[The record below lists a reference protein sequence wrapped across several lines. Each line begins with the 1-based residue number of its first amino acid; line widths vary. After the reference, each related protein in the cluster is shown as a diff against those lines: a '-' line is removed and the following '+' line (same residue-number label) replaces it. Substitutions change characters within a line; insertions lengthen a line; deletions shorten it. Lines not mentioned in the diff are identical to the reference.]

1 MSTRTDRVQL
11 EVTANANPARKQLAL
26 LDAEAQK
33 LKKTMAENT
42 VGTKAFVKAN
52 ESLKTVK
59 AEMERLQNSMNI
71 NVMTLKELNLKLA
84 SLKAAHKNIDPL
96 TNAFKENA
104 KAIKEVTARKKELE
118 TGMGA
123 FGQSLAKVKDQLIG
137 LGVVGAITLAFT
149 TLTSYISKVIDGTA
163 KLSDELTEIA
173 RTTGLSAAGVANLNK
188 QLTELD
194 TRTSSSDLRKI
205 AAVGGQFGIASKD
218 LVGFTEAVDKVNI
231 VMGAEFGDVDNL
243 TSKIAGLR
251 NVLGGTNNISD
262 DVLSLAN
269 AEAVLAQNGIATA
282 DVITNIAS
290 RIGGYGRNAGL
301 SSGQVLGLAA
311 ATQELNMGAERGSTA
326 IIKTLQKMLVNYEE
340 FAVVAGEKT
349 EVFKELLNKD
359 LYGAFI
365 KVLEGSQKLGTSS
378 TAVAEMIK
386 DLELSGAGAAEMFS
400 KFGNNAA
407 LVNKK
412 VALATESL
420 KSHNTINEQFSLANN
435 NAAGSISKLEKAMNA
450 WLMNN
455 SFTRIIQDITL
466 AFAKLVIGTDEV
478 KEAID
483 AANVAT
489 EKFQKLETNVN
500 ELVTAYETLTNKTT
514 RSTTEQL
521 ELNKVIKEIASIM
534 PGAVTE
540 FDRYGN
546 AIDINTNRIK
556 GYVEAE
562 KARLA
567 IVNADAITKTL
578 AEMHRLRKELEAGG
592 SRLSTIAKTGT
603 YQIQM
608 KGDFGNGQKYK
619 NRDADEAEIAG
630 AISKYKK
637 LGQEYN
643 GYIMQYN
650 LLTGKKIALFQS
662 QEDKAKAVEAAKNFE
677 ASADEIA
684 QKELTEKEKKEIAKK
699 AAKEAAKEAKE
710 NAKRLAK
717 EVADAEKEAQQSL
730 RQWAEDYK
738 NEAFKDLQDGHAAQ
752 HDELTEFYENKLI
765 TQTEYQNGSLVLE
778 AYQLGETIKLHQQWG
793 DDTLAMERRL
803 ALLRLKIKRKGIQ
816 DGIDLERKN
825 KQDKIIGLEATML
838 NQEPDSQE
846 EYNAT
851 VNWLSEKHKLE
862 MDNKELTENE
872 KFLIAVKYQNQIKQL
887 DKEALDYKI
896 QQTRTYADAALG
908 VFGAIDNYK
917 RIAENE
923 ELSRLEEGSARRQ
936 EILLEQ
942 AKRAKKMALAMAT
955 IDMFSAI
962 AKANPVVPLMVMAG
976 IQGGIQIASI
986 AASPLPTAAKGIK
999 RIPGPSHSQG
1009 GLNVVDNQTG
1019 QPVLNVEG
1027 NESIIPKATTSAN
1040 SALIDNMLSNYGKP
1054 VAFDWLYK
1062 NNKGN
1067 ISNATSSKTLTK
1079 EITHSKNE
1087 NHEELIALNKQI
1099 LAALNKQSD
1108 KTIKLGLYDIKQK
1121 NKQIEI
1127 LERNAGL

>member
-42 VGTKAFVKAN
+42 IGTKAFVKAN

-218 LVGFTEAVDKVNI
+218 LVGFTAAVDKVNI

-251 NVLGGTNNISD
+251 NVLGGTDNISD

-290 RIGGYGRNAGL
+290 RIGGYGKNAGL

-326 IIKTLQKMLVNYEE
+326 IVKTLQKMLVNYEE

-378 TAVAEMIK
+378 TAVAKMITE
-386 DLELSGAGAAEMFS
+386 LELSGAGAAEMFS

-435 NAAGSISKLEKAMNA
+435 NAAGSIAKLEKAMNA

-455 SFTRIIQDITL
+455 AFTRIIQDITL
-466 AFAKLVIGTDEV
+466 AFAKLVIGTDEL
-478 KEAID
+478 KDSID

-489 EKFQKLETNVN
+489 EKFQKLETNVS
-500 ELVTAYETLTNKTT
+500 ELVTAYETLSNKTN

-578 AEMHRLRKELEAGG
+578 VEMARLRKELEAGG

-619 NRDADEAEIAG
+619 NRDADEAEVRG
-630 AISKYKK
+630 AVNKYKE
-637 LGQEYN
+637 LANVYN
-643 GYIMQYN
+643 GYIVQYN

-662 QEDKAKAVEAAKNFE
+662 QEDKAKVVEAAKNFE

-684 QKELTEKEKKEIAKK
+684 QKELTEKEKKAIAI
-699 AAKEAAKEAKE
+699 AAAKEAKE

-803 ALLRLKIKRKGIQ
+803 AALRLKIKRKGIQ

-825 KQDKIIGLEATML
+825 KEDKIIGLEATML

-851 VNWLSEKHKLE
+851 VNWLSEKYKLE

-942 AKRAKKMALAMAT
+942 AKRAKKIALAMAT

-962 AKANPVVPLMVMAG
+962 AKANPNVPLMVMAG

-986 AASPLPTAAKGIK
+986 AASPIPTAAKGIK

-1054 VAFDWLYK
+1054 VTFDWLYK

-1067 ISNATSSKTLTK
+1067 ISNPNSSKTLTK
-1079 EITHSKNE
+1079 EITHSGNE
-1087 NHEELIALNKQI
+1087 NNAELIALNKQI

-1108 KTIKLGLYDIKQK
+1108 KTIKLGLYDIKTK

>member
-42 VGTKAFVKAN
+42 IGSKKYVEASQGLNKVT
-52 ESLKTVK
+52 
-59 AEMERLQNSMNI
+59 AEMNRLRDSMNYNI
-71 NVMTLKELNLKLA
+71 MTLKELNTKL
-84 SLKAAHKNIDPL
+84 SQLRAAQKNIDPL
-96 TNAFKENA
+96 TDAFKRNREEID
-104 KAIKEVTARKKELE
+104 KVTAAKLKLT

-123 FGQSLAKVKDQLIG
+123 FGRSMSKIKEQVLAFGVIG
-137 LGVVGAITLAFT
+137 GITLALGAIYQYT
-149 TLTSYISKVIDGTA
+149 TMAIQGLT
-163 KLSDELTEIA
+163 KLSDELVEIQ
-173 RTTGLSAAGVANLNK
+173 RTTGLSAAGVAHLNK
-188 QLTELD
+188 ELSELD
-194 TRTSSSDLRKI
+194 TRTSNSDLRKI

-218 LVGFTEAVDKVNI
+218 LVAFTQAIDKVNI
-231 VMGAEFGDVDNL
+231 VMGEEFGDVDNL

-251 NVLGGTNNISD
+251 NVLGGTDNISD
-262 DVLSLAN
+262 DILALAN
-269 AEAVLAQNGIATA
+269 AETVLAQNGIATA
-282 DVITNIAS
+282 DVITNIAN

-301 SSGQVLGLAA
+301 SKGQVLGLAA

-326 IIKTLQKMLVNYEE
+326 IIKTLQKMLVNYKE
-340 FAVVAGEKT
+340 FATVAGMST
-349 EVFKELLNKD
+349 EDFKEMLNKD

-365 KVLEGSQKLGTSS
+365 KVLEGSKKLGTSS
-378 TAVAEMIK
+378 TAVAQIIA
-386 DLELSGAGAAEMFS
+386 DLSLSGAGAAEMFS
-400 KFGNNAA
+400 KFGNNAD

-420 KSHNTINEQFSLANN
+420 KSHNAINEQFSLANN
-435 NAAGSISKLEKAMNA
+435 NAAGAVAKLQKAMYA
-450 WLMNN
+450 WLMGNAI
-455 SFTRIIQDITL
+455 TKALGDITL
-466 AFAKLVIGTDEV
+466 AIANLVLGV
-478 KEAID
+478 KEVDKSIAV
-483 AANVAT
+483 AKSAT
-489 EKFQKLETNVN
+489 ENFDKLDTKVNQLVNTYDSLVNNTNRS
-500 ELVTAYETLTNKTT
+500 EYEQSIFNDT
-514 RSTTEQL
+514 
-521 ELNKVIKEIASIM
+521 IKEIARIM
-534 PGAVTE
+534 PGAISQ
-540 FDRYGN
+540 FDKYGN

-567 IVNADAITKTL
+567 ITNADAITKTL
-578 AEMHRLRKELEAGG
+578 VELARLRKELEAGG

-619 NRDADEAEIAG
+619 NRDADQAEIAA
-630 AISKYKK
+630 AINKYHE
-637 LGQEYN
+637 LNNVYN
-643 GYIMQYN
+643 GYIAEYN
-650 LLTGKKIALFQS
+650 LLTGKNIALHIDATVK
-662 QEDKAKAVEAAKNFE
+662 EKEVKAEINWEAHE
-677 ASADEIA
+677 EEITAAA
-684 QKELTEKEKKEIAKK
+684 QTAKEKKEIAKK
-699 AAKEAAKEAKE
+699 AAQEAKAE
-710 NAKRLAK
+710 AKRLAH
-717 EVADAEKEAQQSL
+717 ELAEAEKSAQASL
-730 RQWAEDYK
+730 KIWAEDYK
-738 NEAFKDLQDGHAAQ
+738 AQQFKSLQDGHSIQ
-752 HDELTEFYENKLI
+752 QEELAEFYESKTI

-778 AYQLGETIKLHQQWG
+778 AYQLGETIKLHQQFG

-803 ALLRLKIKRKGIQ
+803 AALRLKIKRKGIQ

-825 KQDKIIGLEATML
+825 KEDKIIGLEATML

-851 VNWLSEKHKLE
+851 VNWLSEKYKLE

-942 AKRAKKMALAMAT
+942 AKRAKKIALAMAT

-962 AKANPVVPLMVMAG
+962 AKANPNVPLMVMAG

-986 AASPLPTAAKGIK
+986 AASPIPTAAKGIK

-1054 VAFDWLYK
+1054 VTFDWLYK

-1067 ISNATSSKTLTK
+1067 ISNPNSSKTLTK
-1079 EITHSKNE
+1079 EITHSGNE
-1087 NHEELIALNKQI
+1087 NNAELIALNKQI

-1108 KTIKLGLYDIKQK
+1108 KTIKLGLYDIKTK